1 MLLNRPLNPK
11 HLSKHKILKHF
22 IETADQN
29 CISNYYNDPYF
40 RHIPSAVLFE
50 YIKQLEEEGYL
61 RAMLRH
67 VILKAKA
74 YSYLSDR
81 RNQIIKKLARPVSSF
96 IAWILGIASTLLA
109 EYLIRIIFK

>member
-40 RHIPSAVLFE
+40 RHIPSAVLLE

-81 RNQIIKKLARPVSSF
+81 RNQIIKK
-96 IAWILGIASTLLA
+96 
-109 EYLIRIIFK
+109 